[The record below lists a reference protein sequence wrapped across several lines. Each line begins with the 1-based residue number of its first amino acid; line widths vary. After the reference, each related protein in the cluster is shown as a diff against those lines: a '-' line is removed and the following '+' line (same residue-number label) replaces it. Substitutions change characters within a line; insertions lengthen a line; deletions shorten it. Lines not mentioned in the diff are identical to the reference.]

1 MNFPSS
7 GSVALVP
14 TSSNLAT
21 YNLRQGVYMANDLR
35 RGSNNISWFMT
46 NKDGSRENPDFPYT
60 RETSLGKLASYNNET
75 PYKGYI
81 TWANNITG
89 QGSRAT
95 ATTEVKMSDLANMTV
110 TTCITSSEVNIALV
124 RNFGSASIMDFQPA
138 SAGMASFLSSS
149 NQYTG
154 FFSMVGITS
163 NDINSRPDLL
173 VLTYLQTGS
182 GYNGVTANTVT
193 GSISFGNPLSLN
205 SKNWNLGFNS
215 LNGIV
220 AQGTTQVA
228 ISPPESKLGWM
239 RTGDWAG
246 VLSVPAFEYGGLA
259 YWISDTDNRRPYAI
273 GYLYSG
279 SGATSA
285 NVSIRTSGSATALL
299 TAGVSASIKSSPTI
313 PNVGPIIID
322 GGGSPITTRQP
333 YTGVVLTTV
342 GDGWRARQIMFTG
355 SAIYTSSAPLLV
367 ANGFPLNWNNPSGTD
382 VCVDSTNNW
391 GVVIAGNNNPGATT
405 SSADSLVWLTTL
417 IGDYQQANKASGSQ
431 FIANPGAYAN
441 WDITVADGYTNQ
453 NVFGVGGQT
462 KYKAKAIENID
473 ISYDALTWGVTSSN
487 NNSLFLTAVATTAST
502 INLNLFTWSS
512 SSRNFTSID
521 SITNVVGTI
530 VNADQ
535 RITLS
540 YCGTGGNAEG
550 SNSAPPTYL
559 VFNSSSF
566 QPSYPPAGRIT
577 PNVKH
582 DHYVMLG
589 FTDTSNNYNTTYV
602 HIRTYP
608 SSSYIVAQTPEII
621 GTASGLAENFNLAP
635 SVQGLVPKMN
645 GGIGYLNQYAGNNNT
660 GVTLGN
666 QLTEVGFQDAYT
678 SFLGSANIRLE
689 AYTPIMPVIYKDTGS
704 IYVKMAGL
712 Y

>member
-1 MNFPSS
+1 M
-7 GSVALVP
+7 
-14 TSSNLAT
+14 T
-21 YNLRQGVYMANDLR
+21 YN
-35 RGSNNISWFMT
+35 
-46 NKDGSRENPDFPYT
+46 DGSRSNPDQLYT
-60 RETSLGKLASYNNET
+60 KETSLGKLAGYNNET

-110 TTCITSSEVNIALV
+110 TTCITSSEVNVASI

-138 SAGMASFLSSS
+138 SNGMSSFLSSS
-149 NQYTG
+149 NQWTS
-154 FFSMVGITS
+154 FFSMAGVTA
-163 NDINSRPDLL
+163 NNINSRPDLL

-205 SKNWNLGFNS
+205 SKNWNLSFYS

-228 ISPPESKLGWM
+228 ISPPESKQGWM
-239 RTGDWAG
+239 RTSSWAPG
-246 VLSVPAFEYGGLA
+246 NNAAPYEFGGLV
-259 YWISDTDNRRPYAI
+259 YWISDTDNRRPYTI

-279 SGATSA
+279 SGATNA

-313 PNVGPIIID
+313 PNVGPIITD
-322 GGGSPITTRQP
+322 GSFNPIATRQP

-367 ANGFPLNWNNPSGTD
+367 ASGYPLNWNNPSGTD
-382 VCVDSTNNW
+382 VCVDSVNNW
-391 GVVIAGNNNPGATT
+391 GVVIAGNNNPGLTT

-417 IGDYQQANKASGSQ
+417 ISDTTANRASGSQ

-441 WDITVADGYTNQ
+441 WDTTIADGYTNQ
-453 NVFGVGGQT
+453 NVFGTSGQT

-473 ISYDALTWGVTSSN
+473 IAYDKFTWTGSVTN
-487 NNSLFLTAVATTAST
+487 ANSLFLTAVATTAST
-502 INLNLFTWSS
+502 IDLNLFTWSS

-521 SITNVVGTI
+521 SITNVVGPI
-530 VNADQ
+530 VDADE

-540 YCGTGGNAEG
+540 YCGTGNNAAG
-550 SNSAPPTYL
+550 GGSAPSTYL

-566 QPSYPPAGRIT
+566 QPAANQIT

-589 FTDTSNNYNTTYV
+589 FTDTSDNYNTTYI

-608 SSSYIVAQTPEII
+608 SSSYIVAQLPEII

-645 GGIGYLNQYAGNNNT
+645 GGIGYINQYVSYNNQQAS
-660 GVTLGN
+660 LGN
-666 QLTEVGFQDAYT
+666 TLTEVGFQDAYT
-678 SFLGSANIRLE
+678 SFLGSSPGNLQAL
-689 AYTPIMPVIYKDTGS
+689 TPIMPVIYKDTGS
-704 IYVKMAGL
+704 IWIEMAGL

>member
-14 TSSNLAT
+14 TASYLAT

-35 RGSNNISWFMT
+35 RGSNNLSWFMT
-46 NKDGSRENPDFPYT
+46 DVNGSRSNPDQPYSKQ
-60 RETSLGKLASYNNET
+60 TSLGKLASYNNET

-124 RNFGSASIMDFQPA
+124 RNFNSASIMDFQPA
-138 SAGMASFLSSS
+138 ASGMASFLSSS

-205 SKNWNLGFNS
+205 SKNWNLSTYS

-239 RTGDWAG
+239 RTGSWSNAS
-246 VLSVPAFEYGGLA
+246 LQPAFEFGGLA
-259 YWISDTDNRRPYAI
+259 YWISSTDNRRPYAI

-279 SGATSA
+279 SLATSA
-285 NVSIRTSGSATALL
+285 NVAIRTSGSATALL

-313 PNVGPIIID
+313 PNVGPIIWD
-322 GGGSPITTRQP
+322 GFNPIATRQP

-367 ANGFPLNWNNPSGTD
+367 ASGYPLNWNNPSGTD
-382 VCVDSTNNW
+382 VCVDSVNNW
-391 GVVIAGNNNPGATT
+391 GVVIAGNNNPGIPT

-417 IGDYQQANKASGSQ
+417 IGDQQANKASGSQ

-441 WDITVADGYTNQ
+441 WDTTVADGYTNQ
-453 NVFGVGGQT
+453 NVFGTSGQT

-473 ISYDALTWGVTSSN
+473 INYDKFTWTGSVPN
-487 NNSLFLTAVATTAST
+487 ANSLFLTAVATTAST
-502 INLNLFTWSS
+502 IDLNLFTWSS

-540 YCGTGGNAEG
+540 YCGDGGG
-550 SNSAPPTYL
+550 STSTSAPPTYL

-566 QPSYPPAGRIT
+566 QPSAGQIT
-577 PNVKH
+577 ANVKH

-602 HIRTYP
+602 RIQTYP
-608 SSSYIVAQTPEII
+608 SSSYITAQTPQII

-645 GGIGYLNQYAGNNNT
+645 GGIGYQNPYAGFHNS
-660 GVTLGN
+660 GIALGN
-666 QLTEVGFQDAYT
+666 QLTEVGFEDAYT
-678 SFLGSANIRLE
+678 SFLGSINRRLE

-704 IYVKMAGL
+704 IYAKMVGL

>member
-7 GSVALVP
+7 GSVELVP
-14 TSSNLAT
+14 TASYLSF
-21 YNLRQGVYMANDLR
+21 YNLGQGVYMVNDLR
-35 RGSNNISWFMT
+35 RGSNNIPWFMT
-46 NKDGSRENPDFPYT
+46 YREGSRSNPDAVYT
-60 RETSLGKLASYNNET
+60 RQTSLGKLAGYNNET

-110 TTCITSSEVNIALV
+110 TTCVTSSEVNIAVV
-124 RNFGSASIMDFQPA
+124 RNFSSASIMDFQPA
-138 SAGMASFLSSS
+138 SNSMASFLSSS

-163 NDINSRPDLL
+163 NNINNRPDLL

-193 GSISFGNPLSLN
+193 GSISSGNPILN
-205 SKNWNLGFNS
+205 SKNWNLSFYS

-246 VLSVPAFEYGGLA
+246 ISGVPAFEYGGLA

-279 SGATSA
+279 SNATGAQ
-285 NVSIRTSGSATALL
+285 VSIRTSGSATALL
-299 TAGVSASIKSSPTI
+299 TSGVSASIKSSPTI
-313 PNVGPIIID
+313 PNVGPIIWD
-322 GGGSPITTRQP
+322 GFNPISTSQP

-367 ANGFPLNWNNPSGTD
+367 ASGYPLNWNNPSGTD
-382 VCVDSTNNW
+382 VCIDSVNNW
-391 GVVIAGNNNPGATT
+391 GVAITGNNNPGLTT

-417 IGDYQQANKASGSQ
+417 IGDTTANRASGSQ
-431 FIANPGAYAN
+431 FIANPGAYAR
-441 WDITVADGYTNQ
+441 WSTSTARGYTNQ
-453 NVFGVGGQT
+453 NVFGTGGQT
-462 KYKAKAIENID
+462 KYKAKAIENIN
-473 ISYDALTWGVTSSN
+473 INYDKLTWTGSN
-487 NNSLFLTAVATTAST
+487 NDANSLFLTAVATTAST
-502 INLNLFTWSS
+502 IDLNLFTWTS

-530 VNADQ
+530 VNPDQ

-540 YCGTGGNAEG
+540 YCGTGRNAEG
-550 SNSAPPTYL
+550 SNSAPATYL

-566 QPSYPPAGRIT
+566 QPAAGQIT

-608 SSSYIVAQTPEII
+608 SSSYIVAQPPEII
-621 GTASGLAENFNLAP
+621 GIASGLAENFSLVP

-645 GGIGYLNQYAGNNNT
+645 GGIGYSNPYAGFNNPGSSYRGT
-660 GVTLGN
+660 
-666 QLTEVGFQDAYT
+666 LTEVGFEDAYT
-678 SFLGSANIRLE
+678 SFLGSSAGRQLQS
-689 AYTPIMPVIYKDTGS
+689 YTPIMPVIYKDTSG

>member
-14 TSSNLAT
+14 TSSALAASNLG
-21 YNLRQGVYMANDLR
+21 QGIYLSSDLR

-46 NKDGSRENPDFPYT
+46 IKDGSRFNTDLIYAQQ
-60 RETSLGKLASYNNET
+60 TSLGKLAGYNNET

-81 TWANNITG
+81 NWANNITG

-110 TTCITSSEVNIALV
+110 TTCVTSSEVNIASI

-138 SAGMASFLSSS
+138 SMGMSSFLSSS
-149 NQYTG
+149 NQWTS
-154 FFSMVGITS
+154 FFSMAGVTA
-163 NDINSRPDLL
+163 NDINNRPDLL
-173 VLTYLQTGS
+173 ILTYLQTGS

-193 GSISFGNPLSLN
+193 GSISSGNPLSLN
-205 SKNWNLGFNS
+205 SQNWNLSTYS

-228 ISPPESKLGWM
+228 ISPPESKFGWM
-239 RTGDWAG
+239 RTGSWAAG
-246 VLSVPAFEYGGLA
+246 GGASPWEFGGLV
-259 YWISDTDNRRPYAI
+259 YWISDTDNRRPYTI

-279 SGATSA
+279 SLATGA
-285 NVSIRTSGSATALL
+285 NVAIRTSGSATALL
-299 TAGVSASIKSSPTI
+299 TAGVSASIKSSPII
-313 PNVGPIIID
+313 PYVGPIITNDI
-322 GGGSPITTRQP
+322 GATISTSQP

-367 ANGFPLNWNNPSGTD
+367 ANGYPLNWNNPSGTD
-382 VCVDSTNNW
+382 VCIDSTNNW
-391 GVVIAGNNNPGATT
+391 GVVIAGNNNPGPTT

-417 IGDYQQANKASGSQ
+417 ISDQQANRASGSQ

-441 WDITVADGYTNQ
+441 WDTTVVDGYANQ
-453 NVFGVGGQT
+453 NVFGTSGQT

-473 ISYDALTWGVTSSN
+473 IGYDKITWTGSVTN
-487 NNSLFLTAVATTAST
+487 ANSLFLTAVATTAST
-502 INLNLFTWSS
+502 IDLNLFTWSS
-512 SSRNFTSID
+512 SSRNFTSIS
-521 SITNVVGTI
+521 SITNVVGAI
-530 VNADQ
+530 VDADE

-540 YCGTGGNAEG
+540 YCGTGDFATGND
-550 SNSAPPTYL
+550 SVPPTYL

-566 QPSYPPAGRIT
+566 QPAAGKIT
-577 PNVKH
+577 ANVKH

-589 FTDTSNNYNTTYV
+589 FTDTSDNYNTTYV
-602 HIRTYP
+602 RIQTYP
-608 SSSYIVAQTPEII
+608 SSSYITAQTPQII

-645 GGIGYLNQYAGNNNT
+645 GGIGYVNQYATFNNSRT
-660 GVTLGN
+660 ALGN
-666 QLTEVGFQDAYT
+666 ELVGVGFQDPST
-678 SFLGSANIRLE
+678 SPIIQ

-704 IYVKMAGL
+704 IWVEMAGL

>member
-14 TSSNLAT
+14 TSSGLDSF
-21 YNLRQGVYMANDLR
+21 NLRQGIYLTSDLR
-35 RGSNNISWFMT
+35 RGSNNLSWFMT
-46 NKDGSRENPDFPYT
+46 YNDGSRGNPDQVYT
-60 RETSLGKLASYNNET
+60 RQTSLGKLAGYNNET

-110 TTCITSSEVNIALV
+110 TTCVTSSEVNIASI

-149 NQYTG
+149 NQWTG
-154 FFSMVGITS
+154 FFSMAGITA
-163 NDINSRPDLL
+163 NNLNNRPDLL

-193 GSISFGNPLSLN
+193 GSISLGNPLSLN
-205 SKNWNLGFNS
+205 SKNWNLSAYS

-239 RTGDWAG
+239 RTASWG
-246 VLSVPAFEYGGLA
+246 VGGIPAFEFGGLA

-279 SGATSA
+279 SNATGA
-285 NVSIRTSGSATALL
+285 NVAIRTSGSATALL

-313 PNVGPIIID
+313 PNVGPIITDNSGNTIE
-322 GGGSPITTRQP
+322 TRQP
-333 YTGVVLTTV
+333 YTGVVLTGV

-367 ANGFPLNWNNPSGTD
+367 ANGFPLNWNNPSGVD
-382 VCVDSTNNW
+382 VCVDSSNNW
-391 GVVIAGNNNPGATT
+391 GVVIAGNNNPGAST
-405 SSADSLVWLTTL
+405 SSADSLIWLTTL
-417 IGDYQQANKASGSQ
+417 ISDQTANRASGSQ

-441 WDITVADGYTNQ
+441 WDTTVADGYTNQ
-453 NVFGVGGQT
+453 NVFGTSGQT

-473 ISYDALTWGVTSSN
+473 ISYDKITWTGSVTN
-487 NNSLFLTAVATTAST
+487 VNSLFLTAVATTAST
-502 INLNLFTWSS
+502 IDLNLFTWSS
-512 SSRNFTSID
+512 SSRAFTSIS
-521 SITNVVGTI
+521 SITNVVGAI
-530 VNADQ
+530 VDPDE

-540 YCGTGGNAEG
+540 YCGDGGSG
-550 SNSAPPTYL
+550 TSNNAPPTYL

-566 QPSYPPAGRIT
+566 QPAANQIT

-589 FTDTSNNYNTTYV
+589 FTDTSDNYNTTYV
-602 HIRTYP
+602 RIQTYP
-608 SSSYIVAQTPEII
+608 SSSYITAQTPQII
-621 GTASGLAENFNLAP
+621 GTASGLAEVFNLAP

-645 GGIGYLNQYAGNNNT
+645 GGIGYSSPYAGFNNQ
-660 GVTLGN
+660 GSSVGN
-666 QLTEVGFQDAYT
+666 ALTEVGFEDAYT
-678 SFLGSANIRLE
+678 SFLGSGGAPIQS
-689 AYTPIMPVIYKDTGS
+689 YTPIMPVIYKDTGS
-704 IYVKMAGL
+704 IWVEMAGL